1 MVPKFYIYHNF
12 HLNSINICQQT
23 HALLLHEVSVKL
35 LHLALILLHV
45 LLEHISPE
53 EYLPLLVVVILFL
66 LVIKQLCL
74 QLECHL
80 PLNQPFD
87 LVIELTLHISHEA
100 GHCIICGVGVL
111 KCSISA
117 NFK

>member
-12 HLNSINICQQT
+12 HLNSINVCQQT
-23 HALLLHEVSVKL
+23 HALLLYEVRVKL

-53 EYLPLLVVVILFL
+53 EYLPLLVVVIILFL
-66 LVIKQLCL
+66 LVINQLCL

-80 PLNQPFD
+80 LLNQPFD
-87 LVIELTLHISHEA
+87 LVIELTLHISQSVAERP
-100 GHCIICGVGVL
+100 GSKTIIRCVG
-111 KCSISA
+111 
-117 NFK
+117 